1 MARLQVLLMALF
13 ISAIA
18 LDQSFVNAKF
28 SKSMYFTPGANSQSA
43 ILGNG
48 DDLQLVLD
56 NTAGKHNL
64 LVTYNY

>member
-1 MARLQVLLMALF
+1 MALF

-18 LDQSFVNAKF
+18 LDQSFVNAQF
-28 SKSMYFTPGANSQSA
+28 SESMCA
-43 ILGNG
+43 IVGNG
-48 DDLQLVLD
+48 DDLHLVLD